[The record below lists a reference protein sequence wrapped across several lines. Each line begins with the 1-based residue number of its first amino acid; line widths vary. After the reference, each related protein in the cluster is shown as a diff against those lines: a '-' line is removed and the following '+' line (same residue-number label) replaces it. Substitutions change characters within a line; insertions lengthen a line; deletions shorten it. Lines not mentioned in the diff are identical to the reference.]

1 MPEDLFEDPVQ
12 PVSLFRFHAAFRRA
26 LLLFVLGAAL
36 SPASAWAQWT
46 LDAETNLFYT
56 DDVSLFSASR
66 RLALMEDPTQPV
78 VDVTQQGSDMVAEP
92 AAEVKR
98 IFTTALGRTE
108 LSLKGQGFIFATKSI
123 YNHASFRAEIEQDLT
138 KSLMLRLNYYLAPNL
153 FLASNVQK
161 SSASL
166 QRADERVTTHIYSAH
181 LEGRIAEGLTLRLL
195 GRYGSRDY
203 NAAFQQRDTTLWT
216 IGPHIEWAA
225 TSWLDVTAGYHYER
239 GIADGRNQPQ
249 IADDVSYINH
259 YLALGLLFKPA
270 ENTAL
275 FLGVDYE
282 RNNFTTQ
289 LAGDERRG
297 EVEHVYQWELEFKR
311 KLADF
316 VTATA
321 GFQRSE
327 RVSGLPPRAVPD
339 NNAWVGA
346 EWKF

>member
-1 MPEDLFEDPVQ
+1 MTAPRLPLF
-12 PVSLFRFHAAFRRA
+12 LFLAVLFLAQAEPA
-26 LLLFVLGAAL
+26 L
-36 SPASAWAQWT
+36 AQWT
-46 LDAETNLFYT
+46 LEAETNLFYT

-78 VDVTQQGSDMVAEP
+78 VDVTRQGSDMVTEP

-98 IFTTALGRTE
+98 TFTTSLGRTE
-108 LSLKGQGFIFATKSI
+108 LSIKGQGFIFATKTA
-123 YNHASFRAEIEQDLT
+123 YTHATFRAEIEQDLT

-153 FLASNVQK
+153 FLANNVQK
-161 SSASL
+161 SSATP

-181 LEGRIAEGLTLRLL
+181 LEGRVTEDLTLRLL
-195 GRYGSRDY
+195 GRYGTRDY

-216 IGPHIEWAA
+216 VGPHIEWAA
-225 TSWLDVTAGYHYER
+225 AAWLDVTAGYHYER
-239 GIADGRNQPQ
+239 GIADGRNQPL
-249 IADDVSYINH
+249 IADDVSYINQ

-270 ENTAL
+270 EHTGL
-275 FLGVDYE
+275 FVGLDYE
-282 RNNFTTQ
+282 RNKYTTQ

-297 EVEHVYQWELEFKR
+297 EVEHVYQWELEFR
-311 KLADF
+311 RRLADF

-327 RVSGLPPRAVPD
+327 RVSGIPPRAVPD
-339 NNAWVGA
+339 NNAWIGA